1 MSTSQAT
8 EMPAGASA
16 GWSLNILALVA
27 AAMSG
32 ALMGAVLT
40 ILAFVL

>member
-1 MSTSQAT
+1 MQAPT
-8 EMPAGASA
+8 TAAREPADAT
-16 GWSLNILALVA
+16 LNILALVA

-32 ALMGAVLT
+32 ALMGAALA